1 MKKEKLFYFI
11 IITFSLLSIIGL
23 VNSVS
28 NNKKDENII
37 KIYSFSENLINDE
50 IPIVWPGEKGITID
64 LTTKRYDNYLNIH
77 LSKNDTYKIVFTND
91 NIDSSIFVNTAV
103 EENNDSFIKILHLI
117 PKYIIDQGYSK
128 ISVYPIN
135 GDGDYKVRYL
145 STENIDEA
153 ISQNYEG
160 YQIIDFEIKKLEIE
174 ISDTDLERIKDKR
187 REALALGMLIGE
199 STDWVPATIQT
210 NGKNYKVDLRLKG
223 DWVDHIA
230 TDKWSFRI
238 DVKGGETIF
247 GMSVFSIQRKE
258 TREGIWPVLI
268 NEMYHQMGGV
278 SLRYEFIDVVV
289 NGVYKGVYAL
299 EEGFNRRLIENS
311 NKPEGPIIR
320 VNEDF
325 IWEQWA
331 FYEVGINPCLYN
343 IEPFSKKTTLNSDF
357 LTGYATYG
365 IDAYGKFICGEI
377 GVEDIFDLDLLAN
390 YMALEDVFASTHGTV
405 WHNLRFYVNPI
416 TAKLEPITFDDQ
428 ASESL
433 LESHPDYLFQ
443 KNEIIT
449 RAAFDNNEFSE
460 KYFEKL
466 FTLSDYFEEFITL
479 HLDHMDRMRF
489 IINRDDP
496 DYQFD
501 EVLEKLRNRQE
512 DIQDLFNDK
521 GVVCEIEFDQNNK
534 YTLSI
539 TNKNNIPVYV
549 NNIDPGNE
557 NTSLTLETQ
566 YPIKMDGL
574 NDMSFELNVVNEI
587 LVEDIF
593 VNYRLIGQPT
603 IYNSGCYPKEFS
615 FFVAGPVYGD
625 PSEKG
630 DGIHTPFLNYI
641 DELNDQAVDFGVF
654 TGDITYIPSKESL
667 ADFVEQNREGY

>member
-603 IYNSGCYPKEFS
+603 IYHSGCYPKEFS

-630 DGIHTPFLNYI
+630 DDIHTPFLNYI